1 MAYDEGTGVA
11 LVQLFEQP
19 AERALLRLGARV
31 GRQSAAVEPAFVAY
45 ADGVGVVVPAVGA
58 DQIVRSSFLDRSVTT
73 NDVVVANAESPAL
86 LPVPGVDL
94 RRRTGLVGLHCRAV
108 DDDEGDSTHDVDGE
122 PTPGP

>member
-1 MAYDEGTGVA
+1 MAYDEGPGVA
-11 LVQLFEQP
+11 LVQLFEQH
-19 AERALLRLGARV
+19 AERAFLRLGARV
-31 GRQSAAVEPAFVAY
+31 AWHSAAVEPALVAD
-45 ADGVGVVVPAVGA
+45 ADGVGVVIQTVST

-86 LPVPGVDL
+86 LPMPGVDL

-108 DDDEGDSTHDVDGE
+108 DDDEGDRTHDVDGE